1 MLVELNGKAGQLC
14 EPARLGKLHCPLI
27 VRSTSEDVVTD
38 HIFRTLRLLN
48 PRWWLPDLLNE
59 ALGAQRFQRQVF
71 RRFRIDLWQ
80 RQRTFPAEWLPWVE
94 GQTEVDAVVR
104 WENPPTTVFIEMK
117 YGCDLSPGT
126 VHNNGQM
133 RFPSD
138 QLIRNLRIG
147 LLECDWFNEGKLID
161 LPPRDCVVIL
171 ISPAGNH
178 PLVTRYR
185 DPNELRSAMPASERL
200 KSLPTY
206 PFVGE
211 LSFSRICATLNGR
224 MPFFTRVEQRLIA
237 DLIAYL
243 EFKRARQNPRVRR
256 IW

>member
-1 MLVELNGKAGQLC
+1 MLVELKGKAGQLC

-48 PRWWLPDLLNE
+48 PRWWLSDLLNE
-59 ALGAQRFQRQVF
+59 ALDAPRFRRQIF

-80 RQRTFPAEWLPWVE
+80 RQRAFPAEWLPWARGPDRSRRRLQVGE
-94 GQTEVDAVVR
+94 SA
-104 WENPPTTVFIEMK
+104 PTTVFVEMK
-117 YGCDLSPGT
+117 YGCDLSAGT

-147 LLECDWFNEGKLID
+147 LLKCGWFNEGKLID

-171 ISPAGNH
+171 ISPAGDH

-200 KSLPTY
+200 KSLPTL
-206 PFVGE
+206 PFVGD
-211 LSFSRICATLNGR
+211 LSFSQLCQT
-224 MPFFTRVEQRLIA
+224 
-237 DLIAYL
+237 
-243 EFKRARQNPRVRR
+243 
-256 IW
+256 